1 MRISIRSNIPEV
13 SARLDD
19 LVKRQA
25 PFALSLALNKTITT
39 TRNVDL
45 MLEYSRFF
53 EMRNK
58 NFFKQVHQIRPSV
71 VAFTRKTGMAIAAI
85 QRSELPSVAG
95 TSKGRSGRK
104 AQTSFMERHTRGGVK
119 TSGTRQNIA
128 VPIEENITR
137 KKAGTFAGGVNT
149 SLKPKTV
156 MQSGKGFI
164 IDSKKGQKLLLRRTS
179 KKKNKVL
186 YSLNKS
192 TVIKGGYNPEA
203 AVKRGMGKYF
213 KIQYKQAWIQALRTA
228 RLRA

>member
-45 MLEYSRFF
+45 MREYSRFF

-58 NFFKQVHQIRPSV
+58 KFFQQVHQIRPSV
-71 VAFTRKTGMAIAAI
+71 ATYTRKTGMAIAAI
-85 QRSELPSVAG
+85 QRSELPSVSG
-95 TSKGRSGRK
+95 TTKQGKART
-104 AQTSFMERHTRGGVK
+104 AQTSFMERHTRGGTK
-119 TSGTRQNIA
+119 TPRTRRNIA
-128 VPIEENITR
+128 VPIAKNVTR
-137 KKAGTFAGGVNT
+137 KRAGAKAGAVNR
-149 SLKPKTV
+149 SFEPKTV
-156 MQSGKGFI
+156 MQSDRGFI
-164 IDSKKGQKLLLRRTS
+164 FQKGSRKFIAQRTGKSKI
-179 KKKNKVL
+179 KVL
-186 YSLNKS
+186 YTLTKS
-192 TVIKGGYNPEA
+192 AQIKGGYNPEA